1 VVPIFVNVYLPPLPT
16 THRCLEVGKA
26 IADIV
31 KDRPE
36 RVAILASGGMSHYP
50 GTWKYFN
57 PEYGFDRWAI
67 QELEEGRVESL
78 LAMSCEQLDEVG
90 NTELLTWFVA
100 MGAAGVERGE
110 LLTYQPTTH
119 HGHAVMRFIPD
130 KGGRGQP
137 HEDMAP
143 YGGFEFKGQ
152 GYEFY
157 SYPSLET
164 YPLNRALANLRNDKA
179 LRERFVR
186 DMDGVAAE
194 LELTPEQ
201 TAAIK
206 TLKTDNVVALGGHG
220 ILTLLTMLT
229 IQLSAKEA
237 GVVIETV
244 V

>member
-1 VVPIFVNVYLPPLPT
+1 
-16 THRCLEVGKA
+16 
-26 IADIV
+26 
-31 KDRPE
+31 
-36 RVAILASGGMSHYP
+36 
-50 GTWKYFN
+50 
-57 PEYGFDRWAI
+57 
-67 QELEEGRVESL
+67 
-78 LAMSCEQLDEVG
+78 
-90 NTELLTWFVA
+90 
-100 MGAAGVERGE
+100 
-110 LLTYQPTTH
+110 
-119 HGHAVMRFIPD
+119 
-130 KGGRGQP
+130 
-137 HEDMAP
+137 MAP
-143 YGGFEFKGQ
+143 YGGYEFKGK

-164 YPLNRALANLRNDKA
+164 YPLNRALANIRNDKA

-229 IQLSAKEA
+229 IQHSAKEA